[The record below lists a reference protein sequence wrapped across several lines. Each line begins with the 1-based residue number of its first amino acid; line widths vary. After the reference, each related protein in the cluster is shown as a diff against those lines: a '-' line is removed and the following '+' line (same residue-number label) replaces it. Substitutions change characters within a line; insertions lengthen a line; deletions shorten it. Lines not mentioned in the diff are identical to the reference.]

1 MRRHDEAVPD
11 TVDPHAGTY
20 VDRLTVIYESVE
32 HPSKL
37 PQETVVL
44 IVDVG
49 KQINRE
55 EFRRQ
60 VEQLHFRRTDDGQLL
75 HEPFHSAERYGHFS
89 WGAAAA
95 HLELVVQVAS
105 WALGGAGTGIVGN
118 AAYDGLK
125 KIGHRISSDSP
136 GRPQQIDDQLAITR
150 ATQIAVAKFKDV
162 KQSGFTVLSV
172 SVEHDTA
179 TVVMRYEDGSTFTV
193 RPSLFD
199 GGAIGPIVRAYPE
212 G

>member
-1 MRRHDEAVPD
+1 MHDIVDPD
-11 TVDPHAGTY
+11 TGTY
-20 VDRLTVIYESVE
+20 VDRLTVIYELVAY
-32 HPSKL
+32 PDKP

-44 IVDVG
+44 IVDAG

-60 VEQLHFRRTDDGQLL
+60 VEQLHYRRTDDGQLL
-75 HEPFHSAERYGHFS
+75 HEPFQSSERYGHFS

-105 WALGGAGTGIVGN
+105 WALGGIVGN
-118 AAYDGLK
+118 AAYDTLK
-125 KIGHRISSDSP
+125 KVGQQISSGHADTE
-136 GRPQQIDDQLAITR
+136 RPQQIDDQLAITR

-162 KQSGFTVLSV
+162 KASGLTVLSV
-172 SVEHDTA
+172 SVEGDTA
-179 TVVMRYEDGSTFTV
+179 TVVMRYQDGSTFTIQ
-193 RPSLFD
+193 PSLFD

-212 G
+212 E